1 MLRAMASRSQRPYY
15 SRLVDPLMEELF
27 RQLPALMVIGPRAA
41 GKTTSA
47 ARRAASRISLDREA
61 EAAAFA
67 GDPDAALRGLPEP
80 VLLDEWQTVPG
91 VLGAVK
97 RAVDADPRPGR
108 FLLTGS
114 VRAEL
119 ENATWPGTG
128 RLVRVA
134 MYPMT
139 MRETLGRLDAP
150 SFFDRLADNGDLTPA
165 ADPPDLRG
173 YVELALRSGFPEAA
187 LRLSGQPRQAWL
199 ESYVSDLLTHDVE
212 AADEGRRDRQRL
224 RRYFEAYA
232 LGSAGVADR
241 KTIYDAAEVNKATG
255 VAYEALLESL
265 TIAEAVPSWRSNR
278 LKRLVHRPKRY
289 LVDPALIGAALRT
302 EVSGVMRDGQL
313 LGRVLDTFV
322 AAQLRPE
329 LAIAT
334 SRPRLHHLRTE
345 QGRHE
350 VDLLGELAGG
360 SLVGIEVKAGA
371 SPTAS
376 DARHLA
382 WLRDEL
388 GGRFAAGVVLHT
400 GPRVFRLGERIVAA
414 PICALWGEKASV
426 AGPRGDL

>member
-1 MLRAMASRSQRPYY
+1 MVSEAPLPYRR
-15 SRLVDPLMEELF
+15 RLVDSFVDQLF
-27 RQLPALMVIGPRAA
+27 TQLSALMVIGPRAA

-47 ARRAASRISLDREA
+47 ARRAASTVSLDREA
-61 EAAAFA
+61 EAIAFA

-80 VLLDEWQTVPG
+80 VLLDEWQAVPG

-119 ENATWPGTG
+119 ENAVWPGTG

-139 MRETLGRLDAP
+139 VREALGRVGPLG
-150 SFFDRLADNGDLTPA
+150 FFDRLADGGELA
-165 ADPPDLRG
+165 VGVDPPDLRG
-173 YVELALRSGFPEAA
+173 YVDLALRGGFPEAA
-187 LRLSGQPRQAWL
+187 LRLSGQPRRAWL
-199 ESYVSDLLTHDVE
+199 ESYVEDLLTHDIE
-212 AADEGRRDRQRL
+212 AAEEGRRDPRRL

-232 LGSAGVADR
+232 LGSAGVMDH
-241 KTIYDAAEVNKATG
+241 KKIYDAAEVNKATA
-255 VAYEALLESL
+255 VAYEGLLESL
-265 TIAEAVPSWRSNR
+265 LVAEAVPAWRSNR
-278 LKRLVHRPKRY
+278 LKRLVHQPKRY
-289 LVDPALIGAALRT
+289 LIDPALIAAALRI
-302 EVSGVMRDGQL
+302 EVAGVMRDGDL

-329 LAIAT
+329 LAVSA

-360 SLVGIEVKAGA
+360 RLVGIEVKAGA
-371 SPTAS
+371 SPTRE
-376 DARHLA
+376 DARHLT
-382 WLRDEL
+382 WLRDRL
-388 GGRFAAGVVLHT
+388 GERFAAGVVLHT
-400 GPRVFRLGERIVAA
+400 GPRLYELGERIVAA
-414 PICALWGEKASV
+414 PICTLWE
-426 AGPRGDL
+426 

>member
-1 MLRAMASRSQRPYY
+1 MANGAPALYRQ
-15 SRLVDPLMEELF
+15 RLVDPLVDELF
-27 RQLPALMVIGPRAA
+27 TQLSALMVIGPRAA

-47 ARRAASRISLDREA
+47 ARRAASVVRLDREA
-61 EAAAFA
+61 EAIAFA
-67 GDPDAALRGLPEP
+67 GDPDAALRELPEP
-80 VLLDEWQTVPG
+80 VLLDEWQAVPG

-119 ENATWPGTG
+119 ENAVWPGTG

-139 MRETLGRLDAP
+139 VREQLGRIGAR
-150 SFFDRLADNGDLTPA
+150 SFFDRLAEGSELTVA

-173 YVELALRSGFPEAA
+173 YVELALRGGFPDPA

-199 ESYVSDLLTHDVE
+199 ESYVEDLLTHDIE
-212 AADEGRRDRQRL
+212 AAEEGRRDTRRL

-232 LGSAGVADR
+232 LNSAGVTDH
-241 KTIYDAAEVNKATG
+241 KTVYDAAEVNKATA
-255 VAYEALLESL
+255 VAYEGLLESL
-265 TIAEAVPSWRSNR
+265 LVAEAVPAWRSNR
-278 LKRLVHRPKRY
+278 LKRLVHQPKRY
-289 LVDPALIGAALRT
+289 LIDPALIAAALRID
-302 EVSGVMRDGQL
+302 VAGVMRGGGL

-322 AAQLRPE
+322 AAQLRAE
-329 LAIAT
+329 LAVST
-334 SRPRLHHLRTE
+334 SRPRLHHLRTA

-360 SLVGIEVKAGA
+360 RLVGIEVKAGA
-371 SPTAS
+371 SATAR

-382 WLRDEL
+382 WLREEL
-388 GGRFAAGVVLHT
+388 GERFAAGVVLHT
-400 GPRVFRLGERIVAA
+400 GPRVYGLGERIVAA
-414 PICALWGEKASV
+414 PICTLWG
-426 AGPRGDL
+426 

>member
-1 MLRAMASRSQRPYY
+1 MARDARLPYRQRLLDPF
-15 SRLVDPLMEELF
+15 VDELF
-27 RQLPALMVIGPRAA
+27 TQLSALMVIGPRAA

-47 ARRAASRISLDREA
+47 ARRAASTVSLDREA
-61 EAAAFA
+61 EATAFA
-67 GDPDAALRGLPEP
+67 ADPDAALRDLPEP
-80 VLLDEWQTVPG
+80 VLLDEWQAVPG

-97 RAVDADPRPGR
+97 RAVDADPHRGR

-119 ENATWPGTG
+119 ENAVWPGTG

-139 MRETLGRLDAP
+139 VREQLGRIGGP
-150 SFFDRLADNGDLTPA
+150 TFFDRLADGGELTA
-165 ADPPDLRG
+165 GADPPDLRG

-199 ESYVSDLLTHDVE
+199 ASYVEDLLTHDVE
-212 AADEGRRDRQRL
+212 AAEEGRRDPRRL

-232 LGSAGVADR
+232 LSSAGVTDH
-241 KTIYDAAEVNKATG
+241 KTIYDAAEVNKATA
-255 VAYEALLESL
+255 VAYEGLLESL
-265 TIAEAVPSWRSNR
+265 LVAEAVPAWRSNR
-278 LKRLVHRPKRY
+278 LKRLVHQPKRY
-289 LVDPALIGAALRT
+289 LIDPALIAAALRT
-302 EVSGVMRDGQL
+302 DVAGVMRDGEL

-329 LAIAT
+329 LAVAA

-350 VDLLGELAGG
+350 IDLLGELAGG
-360 SLVGIEVKAGA
+360 RLVGIEVKAGSA
-371 SPTAS
+371 ARAA

-382 WLRDEL
+382 WLRDEV
-388 GGRFAAGVVLHT
+388 GDRFAAGVVLHT
-400 GPRVFRLGERIVAA
+400 GSRVYALGEKIVAA
-414 PICALWGEKASV
+414 PIASLW
-426 AGPRGDL
+426 